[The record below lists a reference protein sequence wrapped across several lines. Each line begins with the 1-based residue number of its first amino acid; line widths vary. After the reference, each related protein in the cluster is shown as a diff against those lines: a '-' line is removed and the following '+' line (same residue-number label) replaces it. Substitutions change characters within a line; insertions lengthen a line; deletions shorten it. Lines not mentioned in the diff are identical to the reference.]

1 MSDLLSDSAAEYL
14 KLGLSII
21 ALTGKTPNVSIHRRG
36 LHEPIVGPWDDTPE
50 DWALIY
56 RAFRHKDTTGI
67 GIVIPYPYVVVDIDG
82 EEGALQFRD
91 LITPDMQEDPLDVAL
106 ESLTWTARTP
116 RGMHLWFACFQ
127 ATGSMK
133 LGAKLDLKGQ
143 ASYVAAPPSLHPEG
157 GRYEWL
163 VAPWESN
170 VVETPIPLTRL
181 IEDHAYDVASAQEAR
196 ETRRHAWGPQW
207 QEGDHRYYAQ
217 ASHDSIIER
226 MSSAAEGNRNNY
238 LHWAAA
244 TLAEEGASA
253 EEFEQL
259 AEAALAVGLERVEV
273 HRTLRSARRTRG
285 EG

>member
-1 MSDLLSDSAAEYL
+1 MSTDILGYAASYL
-14 KLGLSII
+14 NLGLSVI
-21 ALTGKTPNVSIHRRG
+21 ALTGKTPNVEVHKRG
-36 LHEPIVGPWDDTPE
+36 LHEPIVGPFDYDSAE
-50 DWALIY
+50 DIALLE
-56 RAFRHKDTTGI
+56 RVFLHPATTGI

-82 EEGALQFRD
+82 EEGAQQWNDFF
-91 LITPDMQEDPLDVAL
+91 EVDPLDVAL
-106 ESLTWTARTP
+106 ADLTWTARTP
-116 RGMHLWFACFQ
+116 RGMHIWYASFI

-133 LGAKLDLKGQ
+133 LGSKLDLKGQ
-143 ASYVAAPPSLHPEG
+143 NSYVAAPPSLHPEG
-157 GRYEWL
+157 GRYGWL
-163 VAPWESN
+163 ISPWEAN
-170 VVETPIPLTRL
+170 VTEAPIPLVRL

>member
-1 MSDLLSDSAAEYL
+1 MSDPLSDAAADYL
-14 KLGLSII
+14 NLGLSII
-21 ALTGKTPNVSIHRRG
+21 ALSGKTPNVDIHRRG
-36 LHEPIVGPWDDTPE
+36 LHEPIVGPVDTPE

-56 RAFRHKDTTGI
+56 RVFRHPATTGV

-82 EEGALQFRD
+82 EEGADQWLDLVGLQESMPVGD
-91 LITPDMQEDPLDVAL
+91 SWVAK
-106 ESLTWTARTP
+106 TG
-116 RGMHLWFACFQ
+116 RGLHLWYASFIP
-127 ATGSMK
+127 TGSMK
-133 LGAKLDLKGQ
+133 LGPQLDLKGQ
-143 ASYVAAPPSLHPEG
+143 NSYVAAPPSVHPDG
-157 GRYEWL
+157 HRYEWL
-163 VAPWESN
+163 VSPLESN
-170 VVETPIPLTRL
+170 VTEAPIALVRL
-181 IEDHAYDVASAQEAR
+181 IEDHAYDVASAAEAR
-196 ETRRHAWGPQW
+196 ETRRHAWGPKW

-217 ASHDSIIER
+217 AAHDSIISG
-226 MSSAAEGNRNNY
+226 MGGAAEGNRNNY